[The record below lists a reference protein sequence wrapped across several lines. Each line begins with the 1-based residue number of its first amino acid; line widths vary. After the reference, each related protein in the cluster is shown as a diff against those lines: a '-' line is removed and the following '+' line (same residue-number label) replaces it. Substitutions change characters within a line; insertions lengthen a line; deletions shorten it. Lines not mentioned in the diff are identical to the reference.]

1 MNIKLKIITTLLGVF
16 FGCGMVAAQTPKTGQ
31 NFIVSKIC
39 VRQKA
44 A

>member
-1 MNIKLKIITTLLGVF
+1 MTALFCIS
-16 FGCGMVAAQTPKTGQ
+16 FGYGMVAAQTPKTGQ